1 MRGNPRRAVE
11 FDSTVVASYTPNPR
25 LRSLTWRMK
34 ERSAPTF
41 DGFSSSRRR
50 RRRLCGGH
58 MSGASLAR
66 RRVDEYDRR
75 PHSTTKCRSSARS
88 VAPALPLRRSE
99 IEVPSSATLIV
110 DGAAGR
116 RQVPAEFGR
125 DRRVSRRVAQERPLR
140 RRASRAEL
148 VVAAVVDGCLARWPQ
163 RHLYARGHEC
173 QYVFRTVVDSRC

>member
-1 MRGNPRRAVE
+1 
-11 FDSTVVASYTPNPR
+11 
-25 LRSLTWRMK
+25 MK

-50 RRRLCGGH
+50 RRRLCGGR

-66 RRVDEYDRR
+66 RRIDKYDRR
-75 PHSTTKCRSSARS
+75 PHSTTKFRSSARS

-148 VVAAVVDGCLARWPQ
+148 VDTSRLRQGGPAAPVPRSPETTRNRMFKHFLISTQLISSGLQ
-163 RHLYARGHEC
+163 RPPENRMFKHFPHLIS
-173 QYVFRTVVDSRC
+173 FRAVTS